1 MAIMLWGG
9 NAVVAKLSAAVIS
22 PADVTFFRWLVAALL
37 LAPFAAGPILRHRAE
52 LGHQLLRMIVLGLLG
67 CVLFPY
73 LMYVAAGHTTAINI
87 GIIQTLM
94 PLMAIGLSGLL
105 FGFAISGGSVAGAL
119 ISLLGVVIVVCQGRL
134 DLLVSHPP
142 NRGDLMMLAATA
154 CFALYSALL
163 ARWRSSLPLTVS
175 LFVQSCTAVVVLL
188 PVIILLPHQA
198 MEPEALPLIA
208 YAGALGSVAAPLL
221 WMNGIARIGSA
232 RASIFFNLLP
242 LVTAALAIVTLG
254 EPLTLPLVVGGLLAL
269 LGVVLA
275 ERAAKSAAAR
285 PVRL

>member
-37 LAPFAAGPILRHRAE
+37 LAPFASGPILRHRAE
-52 LGHQLLRMIVLGLLG
+52 LGHQLPRMIVLGLLG

-73 LMYVAAGHTTAINI
+73 LMYVAAAHTTAINI

-94 PLMAIGLSGLL
+94 PLMAIGLSGVL

-142 NRGDLMMLAATA
+142 NSGDLMMLAATA

-175 LFVQSCTAVVVLL
+175 LFVQSCTAVVVLF

-242 LVTAALAIVTLG
+242 VVTAALAIVTLG